1 MSEDISPSSMPFKM
15 RMREYREGLRDS
27 GSINLQTAYTTHE
40 YVDLAKRILLEH
52 RVREFTAADVV
63 ALTAIMEGRDREIQL
78 LARTSKEEA

>member
-52 RVREFTAADVV
+52 RVRDFTAADVV
-63 ALTAIMEGRDREIQL
+63 SLAALMEGRDREILMLERAAGGQ
-78 LARTSKEEA
+78 A